1 MSFPKPHFHWL
12 STSRDC
18 DSPWP
23 EICLFPPG
31 CSHPSFTLH
40 CIPQQVPK
48 HSFLRLLQ
56 KRLSLGEMLG
66 QSSSLRHQRTH
77 NTHLAHPCPSEAG
90 SLPASQSSSY
100 TPSQFRASEFPP
112 LPSSRKVMS
121 WAPAQLQGSTLYQ
134 VVARSDGYKLTSIPQ
149 MPTLGEKTC

>member
-12 STSRDC
+12 STSHDC

-31 CSHPSFTLH
+31 RSHPSFTLH
-40 CIPQQVPK
+40 CIPQQVLK

-66 QSSSLRHQRTH
+66 QRSSLRHQRTH

-100 TPSQFRASEFPP
+100 ITFPVP
-112 LPSSRKVMS
+112 CLRVPSSTFFKKGDILGP
-121 WAPAQLQGSTLYQ
+121 APGLYSLPGGGQ
-134 VVARSDGYKLTSIPQ
+134 K
-149 MPTLGEKTC
+149 